1 MQLVDS
7 KLYIENLAALRI
19 AHRSATAER
28 HRNLTAQL
36 KSASA
41 SARLLA
47 MMLAA
52 FVVAASPALLGTIRS
67 AVTLALQILLEVG
80 HFGFIAF
87 QIFGR

>member
-1 MQLVDS
+1 
-7 KLYIENLAALRI
+7 
-19 AHRSATAER
+19 
-28 HRNLTAQL
+28 
-36 KSASA
+36 
-41 SARLLA
+41 

-67 AVTLALQILLEVG
+67 AVALALQILLEVG

>member
-7 KLYIENLAALRI
+7 KLYIANLPALQI
-19 AHRSATAER
+19 AQRRASAGSR
-28 HRNLTAQL
+28 RNLIAQL
-36 KSASA
+36 KSAGA

-47 MMLAA
+47 LMLAA
-52 FVVAASPALLGTIRS
+52 FVVAASPVLLGTIRS
-67 AVTLALQILLEVG
+67 AVTLALQILLEAG